1 MPSIVPPRPVHTRA
15 RLNGKTS
22 FFVCHSTNRFN
33 SVGFGSMKGIDPYIK
48 NIAASHSTY
57 LSIPQ
62 GCGSMEGIDPYIKTV
77 GASHSPIRFCF
88 TCNFM
93 GHDVFPLYEREKL

>member
-48 NIAASHSTY
+48 TI
-57 LSIPQ
+57 
-62 GCGSMEGIDPYIKTV
+62 
-77 GASHSPIRFCF
+77 GASHSPIRFRF